1 MVTTLNQKEQHQAIV
16 EIVSGHSLKNILK
29 NHWPD
34 FYSKHGLNLRE
45 DIVLNITKMLSCR
58 TKALGYHSYIC
69 PCCDN
74 TINIPHTCKSRF
86 CSSCGK
92 KATDQ
97 WIRKNMIVLPDTTW
111 QHVTFTMP
119 SELWDLFW
127 LNRKLFKKVSSIA
140 ANIIKNTAKKKK
152 ALVGI
157 YTAIHTFGRDL
168 KRNVHIHLS
177 VTSGG
182 LNINDHSK
190 WVSNL
195 FFSSKAIMPQWR
207 YQILTMFRLAFKSDE
222 LILPKS
228 LQHINSYYAFNSWLS
243 LLFNKTW
250 VVHFSKKTNSQKRNI
265 DYLGKYLKR
274 PPIGETRI
282 KHYDGKVVSF
292 EYLDHYTNSKT
303 IKTLTVENFIMRL
316 VTHIHDRGFRCI
328 RYYGFLAN
336 RVRGTLL
343 ALVHKLLLNPYF
355 NEMVKKTKIYWR
367 QLIIQT
373 FGADPLE
380 CKNCKQQMEL
390 SSITFC
396 KNISLFELHQ
406 HIIQHE
412 I

>member
-1 MVTTLNQKEQHQAIV
+1 M
-16 EIVSGHSLKNILK
+16 EIVTGHSLKNIFK
-29 NHWPD
+29 NHWPE
-34 FYSKHGLNLRE
+34 FYLKHGNNIRPDIILN
-45 DIVLNITKMLSCR
+45 VTKMLSCR
-58 TKALGYHSYIC
+58 THALGYHSYIC
-69 PCCDN
+69 PCCGN
-74 TINIPHTCKSRF
+74 TLNVPHTCKSRF

-97 WIRKNMIVLPDTTW
+97 WIRKNMVVLPNTTW
-111 QHVTFTMP
+111 QHITFTMP

-127 LNRKLFKKVSSIA
+127 LNRQLFNRVSSIA
-140 ANIIKNTAKKKK
+140 ANIIKNTAKKRK

-177 VTSGG
+177 VTGGG

-190 WVSNL
+190 WVKDI

-207 YQILTMFRLAFKSDE
+207 YHILTMFRLEFKAGN

-228 LQHINSYYAFNSWLS
+228 LKHINNYCAFNSWLS

-250 VVHFSKKTNSQKRNI
+250 VVHFCKKTNNQKRNV

-282 KHYDGKVVSF
+282 KSYDGNSVSF

-303 IKTLTVENFIMRL
+303 IKTLTVEQFIMRL
-316 VTHIHDRGFRCI
+316 ITHIHNRGFRCI

-336 RVRGTLL
+336 RVRGSLL
-343 ALVHKLLLNPYF
+343 TVVHKLLNNPRF
-355 NEMVKKTKIYWR
+355 NALAKLTKIFWQ
-367 QLIIQT
+367 QLIINT
-373 FGADPLE
+373 FGTDPLE
-380 CKNCKQQMEL
+380 CKNCKQQMQL
-390 SSITFC
+390 SSVTFV
-396 KNISLFELHQ
+396 KNISLFDLHQ
-406 HIIQHE
+406 HIIQLE